1 MSQFDNKMRRFEESI
16 LSTATRQRDEIIKET
31 KRLQQSASEKARRDI
46 LVGTATNLKA
56 EISDLESDY
65 KIKLSQ
71 KSVEYRKALLNRRSE
86 IAEQIFAEAKEKL
99 DAFIGSPAYKDAL
112 CKKLSNLGAQYPYP
126 GWELVL
132 LPADE
137 AIAQEVAAALGQSC
151 TLSFEA
157 ESLTMGGFILRHK
170 ERNLVIDQSYGTL
183 LEEQRKWFAA
193 NSGLKVTIEE
203 GR

>member
-16 LSTATRQRDEIIKET
+16 LTTATKQRDDIIKET
-31 KRLQQSASEKARRDI
+31 KRLQQSASDKARKEI

-56 EISDLESDY
+56 ELSELDADY

-86 IAEQIFAEAKEKL
+86 IAEQIFAEAKQKL
-99 DAFIGSPAYKDAL
+99 LTFVGSPAYKDAL
-112 CKKLSNLGAQYPYP
+112 CKKLRQLGTKYPYP

-137 AIAQEVAAALGQSC
+137 AIAKEAAAALGQSC
-151 TLSFEA
+151 TVSLEA
-157 ESLTMGGFILRHK
+157 ESLAIGGFMLRHK
-170 ERNLVIDQSYGTL
+170 ERNLVIDQSYGSL
-183 LEEQRKWFAA
+183 LEEQRGWFAQ